1 MKVNLVIILM
11 GAPFLTVAQP
21 AAPGKEVTTYT
32 QSWYSINST
41 FRFSNRWGMVADY
54 HVRRDNFM
62 KDQYFYFVRL
72 GGIYWVADK
81 YPVIAGVAHL
91 WLAPAPGN
99 NTWSNENRIY
109 QQWSGVTRQGQVTV
123 LNRLRFEQRWRDQ
136 IVNDEAVGN
145 KQFSLR
151 LRYLASFEIQL
162 LQDPKLPS
170 LAVSDELL
178 AQFGNNIA
186 YNSFDQNRL
195 FLGLKMPLSQ
205 KLNFDIGYM
214 NILQQKPSGYQ
225 YDLSNV
231 FRLFFYFNMDFTKN
245 KHQQDQM
252 DDAE

>member
-1 MKVNLVIILM
+1 MKKCLIFLLVASPIFAL
-11 GAPFLTVAQP
+11 AQSS
-21 AAPGKEVTTYT
+21 GKEVTKYT
-32 QSWYSINST
+32 QSWYSINTT

-62 KDQYFYFVRL
+62 KDQFFYFVRV
-72 GGIYWVADK
+72 GGIYYVAEK
-81 YPVIAGVAHL
+81 HPVIAGVAHL
-91 WLAPAPGN
+91 WLAPSAGSS
-99 NTWSNENRIY
+99 TWSNENRIY
-109 QQWSGVTRQGQVTV
+109 QQWSGVTRQGHVTV
-123 LNRLRFEQRWRDQ
+123 LNRARLEERWRDQ
-136 IVNDEAVGN
+136 IVNDEVVGN

-151 LRYLASFEIQL
+151 LRYLASFEIQVL
-162 LQDPKLPS
+162 KDPKLPS
-170 LAVSDELL
+170 LVVSDELL

-205 KLNFDIGYM
+205 KLSFDIGYM

-231 FRLFFYFNMDFTKN
+231 FRLFFYYTMDFTAN